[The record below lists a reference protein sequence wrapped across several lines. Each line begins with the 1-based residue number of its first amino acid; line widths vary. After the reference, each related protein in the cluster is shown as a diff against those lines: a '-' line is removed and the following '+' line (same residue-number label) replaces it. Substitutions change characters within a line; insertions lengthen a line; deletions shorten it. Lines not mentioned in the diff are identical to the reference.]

1 MSHTMALLLT
11 SRPWW
16 TTFLVHNNKAKF
28 RTVAYFEIS
37 LDPPALKARSN
48 GASDAAKRM
57 IGHHLAANNRGGQRQ
72 NGPRDMKDIPG
83 DRRLALLQ
91 KRRREKKSGEE
102 DGPKEK
108 SARLEDADGSGGS
121 GGPGLTRQGK
131 GDKNSGANIFNYFYN
146 GSNVTFNYK

>member
-1 MSHTMALLLT
+1 M
-11 SRPWW
+11 
-16 TTFLVHNNKAKF
+16 VHNNKAKF
-28 RTVAYFEIS
+28 RTVTYFEIS

-72 NGPRDMKDIPG
+72 SGPRDMKDIPG

-108 SARLEDADGSGGS
+108 SARLEAAQGSGGS

-131 GDKNSGANIFNYFYN
+131 GDQNSGANIFNF
-146 GSNVTFNYK
+146 TFNYN